1 MGNQIGRKMASVDF
15 FLLSNGKSLSSGKI
29 QEKVCQKIA
38 KSRIQEDCPFVSTD
52 VSPTPNLSSDTIVT
66 SGEQKPDDYSDL
78 TSLPI
83 RALNKL
89 ANSQKYNGIVEDIH
103 AFVNVF
109 NERTPEY
116 KIRFGQQAVLCNAEK
131 QKARG
136 WK

>member
-1 MGNQIGRKMASVDF
+1 VCRQTT
-15 FLLSNGKSLSSGKI
+15 KSG
-29 QEKVCQKIA
+29 
-38 KSRIQEDCPFVSTD
+38 IQEDCPLVSTD

-78 TSLPI
+78 TSLLI

-109 NERTPEY
+109 NDRTPEY
-116 KIRFGQQAVLCNAEK
+116 KIRFGEQIILDNAKK